1 MNVAKMYNCPDCGN
15 DIASA
20 PTDGRQV
27 EVLAKPTLVYA
38 GLAGSSVWIEGHQ
51 THAAVCA
58 VHYARLC
65 RMGRKGPRIAQD
77 GQTGSGTG
85 QVPSRGAGRANG
97 DSTGLSADQVVI
109 TPIREIER
117 NGTKAGQEKSK

>member
-1 MNVAKMYNCPDCGN
+1 MNVAKLYNCPDCGN

-20 PTDGRQV
+20 PTEGRQV

-65 RMGRKGPRIAQD
+65 RMGTEGRKGAQE
-77 GQTGSGTG
+77 GQTGSGMG
-85 QVPSRGAGRANG
+85 QGPSERADS
-97 DSTGLSADQVVI
+97 DSTGLVADQVVI
-109 TPIREIER
+109 TPIREVER
-117 NGTKAGQEKSK
+117 